1 MDAQNEKLEAFTKEK
16 NFLKEMKNTITEVKN
31 TLEGTNHT
39 LNIQRDESVSQK
51 TAVEIITTNGKMKR
65 NEDDLRVLR
74 VNIAYTNIHNTGVP
88 NGEERKMGL
97 RKIVENIV
105 MENLARLGKA
115 TVTQDQEAQ
124 SPIQDE
130 PTSRDIVI
138 KMIIIKDKD
147 RILKVVRKNKKQ

>member
-1 MDAQNEKLEAFTKEK
+1 
-16 NFLKEMKNTITEVKN
+16 
-31 TLEGTNHT
+31 
-39 LNIQRDESVSQK
+39 
-51 TAVEIITTNGKMKR
+51 MKR

-74 VNIAYTNIHNTGVP
+74 VNIEYTNIHNTGVP

-124 SPIQDE
+124 RVPYRMNPHQE
-130 PTSRDIVI
+130 T
-138 KMIIIKDKD
+138 
-147 RILKVVRKNKKQ
+147 L